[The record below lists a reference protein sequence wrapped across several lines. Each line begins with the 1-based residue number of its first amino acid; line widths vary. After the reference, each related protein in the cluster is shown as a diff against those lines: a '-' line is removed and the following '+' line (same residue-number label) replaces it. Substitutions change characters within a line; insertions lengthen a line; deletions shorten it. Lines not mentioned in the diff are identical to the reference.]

1 MIKEFFFF
9 YCRIVLIPGTTE
21 QQVHPFPVTQ
31 VKEGDVIGNI
41 PVADITN
48 MDDILTMKFILRYCN
63 LTEKL
68 TPF

>member
-1 MIKEFFFF
+1 MIKEFFF
-9 YCRIVLIPGTTE
+9 YCRIALMPGTAK
-21 QQVHPFPVTQ
+21 QKVHPFPVTQ

-41 PVADITN
+41 PAADITN
-48 MDDILTMKFILRYCN
+48 MDDILTMKFIIRYCN

>member
-1 MIKEFFFF
+1 M
-9 YCRIVLIPGTTE
+9 PGTAE

-31 VKEGDVIGNI
+31 VKEGDVNI
-41 PVADITN
+41 PAADITN
-48 MDDILTMKFILRYCN
+48 MDDILTMKFIIRSCN

>member
-1 MIKEFFFF
+1 MIKEFFFLLQD
-9 YCRIVLIPGTTE
+9 CLDAWNR
-21 QQVHPFPVTQ
+21 QQKVHPFPVTQ

-41 PVADITN
+41 PAADITN
-48 MDDILTMKFILRYCN
+48 MDDILTMKFIIRYCN

>member
-1 MIKEFFFF
+1 M
-9 YCRIVLIPGTTE
+9 PGTAE

-31 VKEGDVIGNI
+31 VKEGDVIANI
-41 PVADITN
+41 PAAHITN
-48 MDDILTMKFILRYCN
+48 MDDILTMKFIRSCN

>member
-1 MIKEFFFF
+1 M
-9 YCRIVLIPGTTE
+9 PGTAE

-31 VKEGDVIGNI
+31 VKEGEGIANI
-41 PVADITN
+41 PAADITN
-48 MDDILTMKFILRYCN
+48 MDDILTMKFIIRSCN